1 MFVREVGNVGK
12 AVILSVNGKR
22 PKKRVREKKSVSE
35 PFQGSGCS
43 SKFRGQLYSAVFS
56 FQI

>member
-1 MFVREVGNVGK
+1 MFVGEVGNVGK

-22 PKKRVREKKSVSE
+22 PKKRVREKVSQN
-35 PFQGSGCS
+35 PFRAQVVVQNFG
-43 SKFRGQLYSAVFS
+43 GQLYSAVFS